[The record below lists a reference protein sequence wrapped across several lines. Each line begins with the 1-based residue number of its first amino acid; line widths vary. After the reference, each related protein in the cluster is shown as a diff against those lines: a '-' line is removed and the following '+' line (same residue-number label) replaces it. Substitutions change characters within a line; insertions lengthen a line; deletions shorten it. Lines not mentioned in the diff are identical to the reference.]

1 MPLPASLSATHARPA
16 CSFSALAFLP
26 VPGRPRYCRRQ
37 LPRNYRGIISD
48 AIGGEMEFDMLHR
61 WFNSTFL
68 ISASLSLLLFYGLL
82 RQKRQEA
89 SDRLPLYITPS
100 LQGGHEASRTW

>member
-1 MPLPASLSATHARPA
+1 MPR
-16 CSFSALAFLP
+16 
-26 VPGRPRYCRRQ
+26 RRQ
-37 LPRNYRGIISD
+37 LPPKYRGIISA

-68 ISASLSLLLFYGLL
+68 LSALLSVLLFYGLL

-89 SDRLPLYITPS
+89 SDRLPLYLAPS
-100 LQGGHEASRTW
+100 EKSLHSMQRTW